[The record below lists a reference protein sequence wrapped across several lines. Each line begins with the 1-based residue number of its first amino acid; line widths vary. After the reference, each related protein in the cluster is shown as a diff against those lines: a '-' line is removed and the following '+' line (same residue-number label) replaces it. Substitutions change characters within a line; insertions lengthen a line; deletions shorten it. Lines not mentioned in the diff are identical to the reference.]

1 MPDHIKRPGAILSM
15 RLENIL
21 EQKKTSIL
29 KKWFDLIIQTYPAD
43 TSKFLKTQKDPFA
56 NPVGGTFSRG
66 LNTLFD
72 VLLKGLDEETVKSFL
87 GPLIRIRAV
96 QGFSPAQAV
105 AFIFALKQVI
115 RATLHK
121 EIKAGLYL
129 KEQLQFESKIDELGL
144 FAFNIYVE
152 CREKIYQIKASEL
165 RNGTFSAFERAGLV
179 SEIPEVESDV
189 T

>member
-1 MPDHIKRPGAILSM
+1 M

-21 EQKKTSIL
+21 KQKKTAIL
-29 KKWFDLIIQTYPAD
+29 KKWFDLIVQTYPAE

-66 LNTLFD
+66 LDTLFD
-72 VLLKGLDEETVKSFL
+72 VLLKGLDEATVKSFL
-87 GPLIRIRAV
+87 DPIVRIRAV
-96 QGFSPAQAV
+96 QGFTPAQAI

-115 RATLHK
+115 RETLHN

-144 FAFNIYVE
+144 MAFNIYME
-152 CREKIYQIKASEL
+152 CREKIYQLRANEL
-165 RNGTFSAFERAGLV
+165 RNRTFSAFERAGLV
-179 SEIPEVESDV
+179 SEIPELDPDV